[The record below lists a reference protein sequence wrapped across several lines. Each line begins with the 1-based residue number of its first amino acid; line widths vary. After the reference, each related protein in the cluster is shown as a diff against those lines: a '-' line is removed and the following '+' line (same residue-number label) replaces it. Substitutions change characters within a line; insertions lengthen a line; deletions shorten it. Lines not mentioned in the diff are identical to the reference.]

1 MMRITSNP
9 DRFFQKVTTTMG
21 FGDIAPV
28 SWEAKL
34 IVIAEIVTSFF
45 IFSNFYNLKR
55 DRQPIK

>member
-9 DRFFQKVTTTMG
+9 DRFFQKVTITMG

-34 IVIAEIVTSFF
+34 IVITEIVTSFF

-55 DRQPIK
+55 DR